1 MPKVNLTDRF
11 VATIKTKKPADY
23 FDSKT
28 TGLGLRVSPTGV
40 KSWSVMFTIPGT
52 QKRGRLSLGTYP
64 ATSLARARTL
74 AIEARGKVEAGED
87 PRRVAEPEIDGA
99 MTVAGLAETYVAKH
113 ARKIKTGRQLE
124 RRLRGD
130 VIPVIGSVKL
140 ADLHRR
146 DVHRVLDKMLDRDAP
161 QSAGKVFGDLRAM
174 LRWAVERGYLD
185 RDVLQGMKRPVA
197 SKPRERWLT
206 EDEIRALWPAW
217 DALPTPMALALKLAL
232 VTGQRIGEVTGI
244 TEDELDL
251 KKAVWNLPAA
261 RTKNGTAHSV
271 PLSDLALGLI
281 AEARRTAINGRLF
294 RLDTQRLGNLLNQKR
309 AQLPVRDWSAHDLRR
324 TLCTHLATLGV
335 SPLVIGACVN
345 HRSQTK
351 SGITLGTYVRYD
363 FAKEKEQAL
372 ALWGDRLQGI
382 IAGARVL
389 PMRGRA

>member
-1 MPKVNLTDRF
+1 
-11 VATIKTKKPADY
+11 
-23 FDSKT
+23 
-28 TGLGLRVSPTGV
+28 
-40 KSWSVMFTIPGT
+40 
-52 QKRGRLSLGTYP
+52 
-64 ATSLARARTL
+64 
-74 AIEARGKVEAGED
+74 
-87 PRRVAEPEIDGA
+87 
-99 MTVAGLAETYVAKH
+99 
-113 ARKIKTGRQLE
+113 
-124 RRLRGD
+124 
-130 VIPVIGSVKL
+130 
-140 ADLHRR
+140 
-146 DVHRVLDKMLDRDAP
+146 
-161 QSAGKVFGDLRAM
+161 
-174 LRWAVERGYLD
+174 
-185 RDVLQGMKRPVA
+185 MKRPVA